1 MSDGLDKM
9 ADIFL
14 EEAGDLL
21 EKLEDHLLKLEQY
34 PEDIDTIGAVFRTMH
49 TIKGSAGMFGFNAV
63 SRFTHQAE
71 NTFDEVRNGR
81 VAVTSE
87 LITLTLKARDHIRN
101 MLAEPNSQEL
111 MEETEKLISNFQ
123 VYLLEH
129 SIDGQNK
136 PTTQNTTAPVQ
147 TKTDVQ
153 PVEKEAIKV
162 QVDNKNNETIS
173 FNASVIPEVNEKA
186 KNQHSPMAENE
197 EVNEITYRISFE
209 PDLDV
214 FLNGTKPHALIAELS
229 EMGETSIIPY
239 YSSIPALKDIDPS
252 KCYMSWDIILTT
264 TKSVDDIKD
273 VFMFLDNSSK
283 IGVKKLA
290 DSDQDHTSKKLGEI
304 LIEKNLV
311 TQDEI
316 TAAIGDQ
323 KPLGQ
328 ILTEKKVVSAEDV
341 QAALVEQKHLRE
353 QKEKKSQEQSSQTI
367 KVNSIKLDRLID
379 LVGEL
384 VTFNAR
390 LSQLSSGIHSSTL
403 STLSEQGERLILE
416 LRDTTM
422 DMRMLP
428 IGTIF
433 SRFRRLVRDLSSETQ
448 KNIELITEGAETELD
463 KTVIEKLNDPLV
475 HLIRNSV
482 DHGIERPNVRTENGK
497 NPQGK
502 VTLRAQ
508 HAGAFVLITIED
520 DGSGLD
526 LEKIRKKAIDKG
538 LISAN
543 EELSESQT
551 ADLIFMPGFSTAD
564 KVTSISGRGVGMDV
578 VKRDIATLGGSVS
591 ISTKKGL
598 GTKFTLKIPL
608 TLAIIEGILV
618 KVGDNSYVLPLS
630 NVVECLKFQTSL
642 PQSKFCATAKIRDDM
657 VPFIDLRNFFGIK
670 TDRPEQQQIV
680 MVTDQDSKIGIVIDK
695 VIGNYQTVIKPLGK
709 LYSNVQGI
717 SGATILGDGSVAL
730 ILDIYKLSDIV
741 GKIDENN

>member
-1 MSDGLDKM
+1 MSDGLEKM

-14 EEAGDLL
+14 DEAGDLL
-21 EKLEDHLLKLEQY
+21 EKLEDHLLKLEKD
-34 PEDIDTIGAVFRTMH
+34 PDDMETIGAVFRTMH

-87 LITLTLKARDHIRN
+87 LITLTLNARDHIRN
-101 MLAEPNSQEL
+101 MLSEPNNTEL
-111 MEETEKLISNFQ
+111 IEITESLISKFQ
-123 VYLLEH
+123 VYLLENT
-129 SIDGQNK
+129 IDGIEKKQE
-136 PTTQNTTAPVQ
+136 PTQEKNIQTQENPTPKIVIT
-147 TKTDVQ
+147 
-153 PVEKEAIKV
+153 
-162 QVDNKNNETIS
+162 NNDSENEVIS
-173 FNASVIPEVNEKA
+173 FNANSSKPSVEKNSIV
-186 KNQHSPMAENE
+186 KTEDLDVIEN
-197 EVNEITYRISFE
+197 TYRISFV
-209 PDLDV
+209 PDTNV

-229 EMGETSIIPY
+229 EMGDISIIPY
-239 YSSIPALKDIDPS
+239 YTSIPSLKELDTT
-252 KCYMSWDIILTT
+252 KCYMSWEIILTT
-264 TKSVDDIKD
+264 QKSIDDIHD
-273 VFMFLDNSSK
+273 VFMFLDSNSKVS
-283 IGVKKLA
+283 VKKLG
-290 DSDQDHTSKKLGEI
+290 DSTQENPGQKKLGEI

-316 TAAIGDQ
+316 NNAIGFQ

-328 ILTEKKVVSAEDV
+328 LLTEKNIVSVEDV
-341 QAALVEQKHLRE
+341 QAALAEQKHIKN
-353 QKEKKSQEQSSQTI
+353 QSEKKSQEQNSQTL
-367 KVNSIKLDRLID
+367 KVNSTKLDKLID

-390 LSQLSSGIHSSTL
+390 LTQLSGGLHSTHL

-433 SRFRRLVRDLSSETQ
+433 SRFRRLVRDLAAET
-448 KNIELITEGAETELD
+448 KKSIELITEGAETELD

-475 HLIRNSV
+475 HLIRNSI
-482 DHGIERPNVRTENGK
+482 DHGIEKPDIRESKGK
-497 NPQGK
+497 PVQGK
-502 VTLRAQ
+502 VTLNAQ

-520 DGSGLD
+520 DGAGLD

-538 LISAN
+538 LISATDD
-543 EELSESQT
+543 LSESQT

-578 VKRDIATLGGSVS
+578 VKRDIASLGGSVS
-591 ISTKKGL
+591 VSTNKGM
-598 GTKFTLKIPL
+598 GSKFTLKIPL
-608 TLAIIEGILV
+608 TLAIIEGILFQ
-618 KVGDNSYVLPLS
+618 VGGNSYVLPLS

-642 PQSKFCATAKIRDDM
+642 PTSKFCSTAKIREEM
-657 VPFIDLRNFFGIK
+657 LPFIDLRNFFGIK
-670 TDRPEQQQIV
+670 TERPEQQQIII
-680 MVTDQDSKIGIVIDK
+680 VTDQDSKIGIVIDK

-709 LYSNVQGI
+709 LYKNVHGI

-730 ILDIYKLSDIV
+730 ILDVYKLSNIV

>member
-14 EEAGDLL
+14 EEASDLL
-21 EKLEDHLLKLEQY
+21 EKLEDHLLKLEQS
-34 PEDIDTIGAVFRTMH
+34 PDDADTIAAVFRTMH

-81 VAVTSE
+81 VAVNSE
-87 LITLTLKARDHIRN
+87 LITLTLNARDHIRN
-101 MLAEPNSQEL
+101 MLSEPNSPEL
-111 MEETEKLISNFQ
+111 AEETERLISQFQ
-123 VYLLEH
+123 VYLLENAL
-129 SIDGQNK
+129 DGSKPAKTEVTKFIEKASPQVEENK
-136 PTTQNTTAPVQ
+136 PTTNMGDEV
-147 TKTDVQ
+147 
-153 PVEKEAIKV
+153 
-162 QVDNKNNETIS
+162 IS
-173 FNASVIPEVNEKA
+173 FNANSVQEAEKP
-186 KNQHSPMAENE
+186 KTPQKIQEDVP
-197 EVNEITYRISFE
+197 EITYRISFE

-214 FLNGTKPHALIAELS
+214 FLNGTKPHSLISELA
-229 EMGETSIIPY
+229 EMGEVSIIPF
-239 YSSIPALKDIDPS
+239 YSSIPSLKEIDPT

-264 TKSVDDIKD
+264 TKSVNDIQD

-283 IGVKKLA
+283 VEVKKVA
-290 DSDQDHTSKKLGEI
+290 DSNQDSHAPKRLGEI
-304 LIEKNLV
+304 LVEKNLV

-316 TAAIGDQ
+316 TAAIGVQ

-328 ILTEKKVVSAEDV
+328 ILTEKKVVSVEDV

-353 QKEKKSQEQSSQTI
+353 QKERKNQEQNSQTI
-367 KVNSIKLDRLID
+367 KVNSLKLDRLID

-390 LSQLSSGIHSSTL
+390 LNQLSGGLHSPIL

-482 DHGIERPNVRTENGK
+482 DHGVEPPDVRVAKGK
-497 NPQGK
+497 APQGK
-502 VTLRAQ
+502 VTLKAQ

-520 DGSGLD
+520 DGAGLD

-543 EELSESQT
+543 DELSESQT

-591 ISTKKGL
+591 ISTKKGI

-630 NVVECLKFQTSL
+630 NVLECLKFQTSL
-642 PQSKFCATAKIRDDM
+642 PESKFCSTAKIREDM

-670 TDRPEQQQIV
+670 TERPTQQQIV

-709 LYSNVQGI
+709 LYHNVQGI

>member
-136 PTTQNTTAPVQ
+136 PTTQNTATPVQ
-147 TKTDVQ
+147 TQTVVQ
-153 PVEKEAIKV
+153 PVENEAIKV

-173 FNASVIPEVNEKA
+173 FNASAISEVNEKA
-186 KNQHSPMAENE
+186 KNQHSVIADNE
-197 EVNEITYRISFE
+197 ETNEITYRISFE

-214 FLNGTKPHALIAELS
+214 FLNGTKPHTLIAELS

-239 YSSIPALKDIDPS
+239 YSSIPALKDIDPT

-283 IGVKKLA
+283 IEVKKLA
-290 DSDQDHTSKKLGEI
+290 DSDQEPTSKKLGEI

-353 QKEKKSQEQSSQTI
+353 QKEKKSQEQNSQTI

-482 DHGIERPNVRTENGK
+482 DHGIERPNIRTENGK

-526 LEKIRKKAIDKG
+526 LEKIRKKAVDKG

-657 VPFIDLRNFFGIK
+657 VPFIDLRNFFGIT

>member
-14 EEAGDLL
+14 EEASDLL
-21 EKLEDHLLKLEQY
+21 EKLEDHLLKLEQS
-34 PEDIDTIGAVFRTMH
+34 PDDADTIAAVFRTMH

-81 VAVTSE
+81 VAVNSE
-87 LITLTLKARDHIRN
+87 LITLTLNARDHIRN
-101 MLAEPNSQEL
+101 MLSEPNSPEL
-111 MEETEKLISNFQ
+111 AEETERLISQFQ
-123 VYLLEH
+123 VYLLENAL
-129 SIDGQNK
+129 DGSKPAKTEVANSVEKASPQVEEKK
-136 PTTQNTTAPVQ
+136 PTTNMGDEV
-147 TKTDVQ
+147 
-153 PVEKEAIKV
+153 
-162 QVDNKNNETIS
+162 IS
-173 FNASVIPEVNEKA
+173 FNANSVQETEKP
-186 KNQHSPMAENE
+186 KTPQKTQEDVP
-197 EVNEITYRISFE
+197 EITYRISFE

-214 FLNGTKPHALIAELS
+214 FLNGTKPHSLISELA
-229 EMGETSIIPY
+229 EMGEVSIIPF
-239 YSSIPALKDIDPS
+239 YSSIPSLKEIDPT

-264 TKSVDDIKD
+264 TKSVNDIQD

-283 IGVKKLA
+283 VEVKKVA
-290 DSDQDHTSKKLGEI
+290 DSNQDSHAPKRLGEI

-316 TAAIGDQ
+316 TAAIGVQ

-328 ILTEKKVVSAEDV
+328 ILTEKKVVSVEDV

-353 QKEKKSQEQSSQTI
+353 QKERKNQEQNSQTI
-367 KVNSIKLDRLID
+367 KVNSLKLDRLID

-390 LSQLSSGIHSSTL
+390 LNQLSGGLHSPIL

-482 DHGIERPNVRTENGK
+482 DHGVEPPDVRVAKGK
-497 NPQGK
+497 APQGK
-502 VTLRAQ
+502 VTLKAQ

-520 DGSGLD
+520 DGAGLD

-543 EELSESQT
+543 DELSESQT

-591 ISTKKGL
+591 ISTKKGI

-630 NVVECLKFQTSL
+630 NVLECLKFQTSL
-642 PQSKFCATAKIRDDM
+642 PESKFCSTAKIREDM

-670 TDRPEQQQIV
+670 TERPTQQQIV

-709 LYSNVQGI
+709 LYHNVQGI

>member
-14 EEAGDLL
+14 EEASDLL
-21 EKLEDHLLKLEQY
+21 EKLEDHLLKLEQS
-34 PEDIDTIGAVFRTMH
+34 PDDADTIAAVFRTMH

-81 VAVTSE
+81 VAVNSE
-87 LITLTLKARDHIRN
+87 LITLTLNARDHIRN
-101 MLAEPNSQEL
+101 MLSEPNSPEL
-111 MEETEKLISNFQ
+111 AEETERLISQFQ
-123 VYLLEH
+123 VYLLENALDGSKPAKTEVTK
-129 SIDGQNK
+129 SIEKASPQVEENK
-136 PTTQNTTAPVQ
+136 PTTNMGDEV
-147 TKTDVQ
+147 
-153 PVEKEAIKV
+153 
-162 QVDNKNNETIS
+162 IS
-173 FNASVIPEVNEKA
+173 FNANSVQEAEKPKA
-186 KNQHSPMAENE
+186 PQKTQEDVP
-197 EVNEITYRISFE
+197 EITYRISFE

-214 FLNGTKPHALIAELS
+214 FLNGTKPHSLISELA
-229 EMGETSIIPY
+229 EMGEVSIIPF
-239 YSSIPALKDIDPS
+239 YSSIPSLKEIDPT

-264 TKSVDDIKD
+264 TKSVNDIQD

-283 IGVKKLA
+283 VEVKKVA
-290 DSDQDHTSKKLGEI
+290 DSNQDSHAPKRLGEI
-304 LIEKNLV
+304 LVEKNLV

-316 TAAIGDQ
+316 TAAIGVQ

-328 ILTEKKVVSAEDV
+328 ILTEKKVVSVEDV

-353 QKEKKSQEQSSQTI
+353 QKERKNQEQNSQTI
-367 KVNSIKLDRLID
+367 KVNSLKLDRLID

-390 LSQLSSGIHSSTL
+390 LNQLSGGLHSPIL

-416 LRDTTM
+416 LRATTM

-482 DHGIERPNVRTENGK
+482 DHGVESPDVRVAKGK
-497 NPQGK
+497 APQGK
-502 VTLRAQ
+502 VTLKAQ

-520 DGSGLD
+520 DGAGLD

-543 EELSESQT
+543 DELSESQT

-591 ISTKKGL
+591 ISTKKGI

-630 NVVECLKFQTSL
+630 NVLECLKFQTSL
-642 PQSKFCATAKIRDDM
+642 PESKFCSTAKIREDM

-670 TDRPEQQQIV
+670 TERPTQQQIV

-709 LYSNVQGI
+709 LYHNVQGI

>member
-14 EEAGDLL
+14 EEASDLL
-21 EKLEDHLLKLEQY
+21 EKLEEHLLKLEQS
-34 PEDIDTIGAVFRTMH
+34 PDDVDTIAAVFRTMH

-87 LITLTLKARDHIRN
+87 LITLTLNARDHIRN
-101 MLAEPNSQEL
+101 MLSDPNSQEL
-111 MEETEKLISNFQ
+111 AEETESLISQFQ
-123 VYLLEH
+123 VYLLENAL
-129 SIDGQNK
+129 DGSK
-136 PTTQNTTAPVQ
+136 PAKTETTTS
-147 TKTDVQ
+147 
-153 PVEKEAIKV
+153 VEKSAP
-162 QVDNKNNETIS
+162 QVEEKKTTTTGDEVIS
-173 FNASVIPEVNEKA
+173 FNANSVQEVEKPKAPQKKEPEEIP
-186 KNQHSPMAENE
+186 
-197 EVNEITYRISFE
+197 EITYRISFE

-214 FLNGTKPHALIAELS
+214 FMNGTKPHALISELS
-229 EMGETSIIPY
+229 EMGEVSIIPF
-239 YSSIPALKDIDPS
+239 YSSIPSLKEIDPT

-264 TKSVDDIKD
+264 TKSVNDIQD

-283 IGVKKLA
+283 IEVKKVA
-290 DSDQDHTSKKLGEI
+290 DSNQDSPAPKRLGEI

-316 TAAIGDQ
+316 TAAIGVQ

-328 ILTEKKVVSAEDV
+328 ILTEKKVVSVEDV
-341 QAALVEQKHLRE
+341 QAALAEQKHLRE
-353 QKEKKSQEQSSQTI
+353 QKERKSQEQNSQTI
-367 KVNSIKLDRLID
+367 KVNSLKLDRLID

-390 LSQLSSGIHSSTL
+390 LNQLSGGIHSPTL

-448 KNIELITEGAETELD
+448 KNIELVTEGAETELD

-482 DHGIERPNVRTENGK
+482 DHGVEPPDVRVAKGK
-497 NPQGK
+497 APQGR
-502 VTLRAQ
+502 VTLKAQ

-520 DGSGLD
+520 DGAGLD

-538 LISAN
+538 IISPN
-543 EELSESQT
+543 DELSENQT

-591 ISTKKGL
+591 ISTKKGM

-630 NVVECLKFQTSL
+630 NVLECLKFQTSL
-642 PQSKFCATAKIRDDM
+642 PESKFCSTAKIREDM

-670 TDRPEQQQIV
+670 TERPSQQQIV
-680 MVTDQDSKIGIVIDK
+680 MVTDQDSKIGIVIDR

-709 LYSNVQGI
+709 LYHNVQGI

>member
-14 EEAGDLL
+14 DEATDLL
-21 EKLEDHLLKLEQY
+21 EKLEDHLLKLEQD
-34 PEDIDTIGAVFRTMH
+34 PDDMDTVGAVFRTMH

-81 VAVTSE
+81 VVITSD
-87 LITLTLKARDHIRN
+87 LITLTLKARDHIKN
-101 MLAEPNSQEL
+101 MLSEPGNNEL
-111 MEETEKLISNFQ
+111 TEITENLISQFQ
-123 VYLLEH
+123 VYLL
-129 SIDGQNK
+129 DN
-136 PTTQNTTAPVQ
+136 A
-147 TKTDVQ
+147 
-153 PVEKEAIKV
+153 
-162 QVDNKNNETIS
+162 VDNKQVEKQIQTQTNTTPDTDNASEKIETSSATTVSKDGENEIIS
-173 FNASVIPEVNEKA
+173 FNANISQLPSEKQDEIKPEE
-186 KNQHSPMAENE
+186 QEIE
-197 EVNEITYRISFE
+197 ETTYRISFE
-209 PDLDV
+209 PDMDV
-214 FLNGTKPHALIAELS
+214 FLNGTKPHSLIAELAD
-229 EMGETSIIPY
+229 MGDISIIPY
-239 YSSIPALKDIDPS
+239 YSSIPSLRDIDPI
-252 KCYMSWDIILTT
+252 KCYISWDIILTT
-264 TKSVDDIKD
+264 KKSVDDIKD
-273 VFMFLDNSSK
+273 VFMFLDTSSK
-283 IGVKKLA
+283 IEVKKLGVPN
-290 DSDQDHTSKKLGEI
+290 QDNPTPKKLGEI
-304 LIEKNLV
+304 LVEKNLV
-311 TQDEI
+311 TQDDI
-316 TAAIGDQ
+316 NAAIGNQ

-328 ILTEKKVVSAEDV
+328 LLTEKKLVSVEAV
-341 QAALVEQKHLRE
+341 QAALAEQKHVKN
-353 QKEKKSQEQSSQTI
+353 QNEKKTQEQNSQTI
-367 KVNSIKLDRLID
+367 KVNPIKLDKLID

-390 LSQLSSGIHSSTL
+390 LTQLSSGLHSPHL

-433 SRFRRLVRDLSSETQ
+433 SRFRRLVRDLASETQ
-448 KNIELITEGAETELD
+448 KSIELITEGAETELD

-482 DHGIERPNVRTENGK
+482 DHGIEKPEVREANGK

-520 DGSGLD
+520 DGAGLD

-538 LISAN
+538 LISPN
-543 EELSESQT
+543 DELTDNQT
-551 ADLIFMPGFSTAD
+551 ADLIFMPGFSTAE

-591 ISTKKGL
+591 ISTNKGT

-618 KVGDNSYVLPLS
+618 QVGENSFVLPLS

-642 PQSKFCATAKIRDDM
+642 PTSKFCSTAKIREDM
-657 VPFIDLRNFFGIK
+657 LPFIDLRNFFNI
-670 TDRPEQQQIV
+670 TTERPAQQQIV
-680 MVTDQDSKIGIVIDK
+680 IVTDQDSRIGIVIDK

-709 LYSNVQGI
+709 LYKNVQGI

>member
-129 SIDGQNK
+129 SIDGSNK
-136 PTTQNTTAPVQ
+136 QTPQNTAVPVQ
-147 TKTDVQ
+147 NHVVVQ
-153 PVEKEAIKV
+153 PTENEAIKV

-173 FNASVIPEVNEKA
+173 FNASAISEVNEKA
-186 KNQHSPMAENE
+186 KNLHSVIADNE
-197 EVNEITYRISFE
+197 ETNEITYRISFE

-214 FLNGTKPHALIAELS
+214 FLNGTKPHTLIAELS

-239 YSSIPALKDIDPS
+239 YSSIPALKDIDPT

-283 IGVKKLA
+283 IEVKKLA
-290 DSDQDHTSKKLGEI
+290 DSDQEPTSKKLGEI

-353 QKEKKSQEQSSQTI
+353 QKEKKSQEQNSQTI

-657 VPFIDLRNFFGIK
+657 VPFIDLRNFFGIT

>member
-14 EEAGDLL
+14 EEASDLL
-21 EKLEDHLLKLEQY
+21 EKLEDHLLRLEQY
-34 PEDIDTIGAVFRTMH
+34 PEDADTIAAVFRTMH

-81 VAVTSE
+81 VAVTSD
-87 LITLTLKARDHIRN
+87 LITLTLNARDHIRN
-101 MLAEPNSQEL
+101 MLSDPESKEL
-111 MEETEKLISNFQ
+111 VEETEKLISKFQ
-123 VYLLEH
+123 VYLLENAVDGAKVAKPAQKVESTPVSVQKEES
-129 SIDGQNK
+129 SIAQTTVINQND
-136 PTTQNTTAPVQ
+136 QVISINTKNAQETAQPQAQAQ
-147 TKTDVQ
+147 TPQ
-153 PVEKEAIKV
+153 PV
-162 QVDNKNNETIS
+162 DNDE
-173 FNASVIPEVNEKA
+173 PEV
-186 KNQHSPMAENE
+186 
-197 EVNEITYRISFE
+197 TYRISFE

-214 FLNGTKPHALIAELS
+214 FMNGTKPHSLIGELAD
-229 EMGETSIIPY
+229 MGEISIIPF
-239 YSSIPALKDIDPS
+239 YSSIPSLKEIDPA
-252 KCYMSWDIILTT
+252 KCYMSWNIILTT
-264 TKSVDDIKD
+264 TKSLDDIQD

-283 IGVKKLA
+283 IDIKKVA
-290 DSDQDHTSKKLGEI
+290 DSNQDTQEIKKLGEI
-304 LIEKNLV
+304 LIDKDIV
-311 TQDEI
+311 TADEI
-316 TAAIGDQ
+316 SAAIGNQ

-328 ILTEKKVVSAEDV
+328 ILTEKKVVSVEDV
-341 QAALVEQKHLRE
+341 QAALAEQKHIKE
-353 QKEKKSQEQSSQTI
+353 QREKKLQEQNSQTI
-367 KVNSIKLDRLID
+367 KVNSTKLDRLID

-390 LSQLSSGIHSSTL
+390 LNQLSGGLHSSTL

-433 SRFRRLVRDLSSETQ
+433 SRFRRLVRDLSSETK

-482 DHGIERPNVRTENGK
+482 DHGVESPEVRLANGK
-497 NPQGK
+497 PAQGK
-502 VTLRAQ
+502 VTLKAQ

-520 DGSGLD
+520 DGAGLD
-526 LEKIRKKAIDKG
+526 LEKIRKKAIDRG

-543 EELSESQT
+543 DELTDAQT

-578 VKRDIATLGGSVS
+578 VKRDITSLGGSVS
-591 ISTKKGL
+591 ISTKRGV
-598 GTKFTLKIPL
+598 GTKFILKIPL

-618 KVGDNSYVLPLS
+618 QVGDNSYVLPLS
-630 NVVECLKFQTSL
+630 NVLECLKFQVTL
-642 PQSKFCATAKIRDDM
+642 PENKFCATSKIREDM
-657 VPFIDLRNFFGIK
+657 IPFIDLRNFFGI
-670 TDRPEQQQIV
+670 TTERPAQQQIV

-709 LYSNVQGI
+709 LYHNVQGI

>member
-14 EEAGDLL
+14 EEASDLL
-21 EKLEDHLLKLEQY
+21 EKLEDHLLKLEQS
-34 PEDIDTIGAVFRTMH
+34 PDDADTIAAVFRTMH

-81 VAVTSE
+81 VAVNSE
-87 LITLTLKARDHIRN
+87 LITLTLNARDHIRN
-101 MLAEPNSQEL
+101 MLSEPNSPEL
-111 MEETEKLISNFQ
+111 AEETESLISQFQ
-123 VYLLEH
+123 VYLLENAL
-129 SIDGQNK
+129 DGSK
-136 PTTQNTTAPVQ
+136 PA
-147 TKTDVQ
+147 KTEVANS
-153 PVEKEAIKV
+153 VEKASP
-162 QVDNKNNETIS
+162 QVEEKKTTTNMGDEVIS
-173 FNASVIPEVNEKA
+173 FNANSVQEAEKP
-186 KNQHSPMAENE
+186 KTPQKIQEDVP
-197 EVNEITYRISFE
+197 EITYRISFE

-214 FLNGTKPHALIAELS
+214 FMNGTKPHSLISELA
-229 EMGETSIIPY
+229 EMGEVSIIPF
-239 YSSIPALKDIDPS
+239 YSSIPSLKEIDPT

-264 TKSVDDIKD
+264 TKSVNDIQD

-283 IGVKKLA
+283 VEVKKVA
-290 DSDQDHTSKKLGEI
+290 DSNQDSHAPKRLGEI

-316 TAAIGDQ
+316 TAAIGVQ

-328 ILTEKKVVSAEDV
+328 ILTEKKVVSVEDV

-353 QKEKKSQEQSSQTI
+353 QKERKNQEQNSQTI
-367 KVNSIKLDRLID
+367 KVNSLKLDRLID

-390 LSQLSSGIHSSTL
+390 LNQLSGGLHSPIL

-482 DHGIERPNVRTENGK
+482 DHGVEPPDARVAKGK
-497 NPQGK
+497 APQGK
-502 VTLRAQ
+502 VTLKAQ

-520 DGSGLD
+520 DGAGLD

-543 EELSESQT
+543 DELSESQT

-591 ISTKKGL
+591 ISTKKGI

-630 NVVECLKFQTSL
+630 NVLECLKFQTSL
-642 PQSKFCATAKIRDDM
+642 PESKFCSTAKIREDM

-670 TDRPEQQQIV
+670 TERPTQQQIV

-709 LYSNVQGI
+709 LYHNVQGI

>member
-14 EEAGDLL
+14 EEASDLL
-21 EKLEDHLLKLEQY
+21 EKLEDHLLKLEQS
-34 PEDIDTIGAVFRTMH
+34 PDDVDTIAAVFRTMH

-87 LITLTLKARDHIRN
+87 LITLTLNARDHIRN
-101 MLAEPNSQEL
+101 MLSDPNSQEL
-111 MEETEKLISNFQ
+111 AEETESLISQFQ
-123 VYLLEH
+123 VYLLENAL
-129 SIDGQNK
+129 DGSK
-136 PTTQNTTAPVQ
+136 PAKTETAASVEKSAPQVEEKKTTTA
-147 TKTDVQ
+147 KGD
-153 PVEKEAIKV
+153 EI
-162 QVDNKNNETIS
+162 IS
-173 FNASVIPEVNEKA
+173 FNANSVQEVEKPKAPKKTEPEEIP
-186 KNQHSPMAENE
+186 
-197 EVNEITYRISFE
+197 EITYRISFE

-214 FLNGTKPHALIAELS
+214 FMNGTKPHALISELS
-229 EMGETSIIPY
+229 EMGEVSIIPF
-239 YSSIPALKDIDPS
+239 YSSIPPLKEIDPT

-264 TKSVDDIKD
+264 TKSVNDIQD

-283 IGVKKLA
+283 IEVKKVA
-290 DSDQDHTSKKLGEI
+290 DSNQDSPAPKRLGEI

-316 TAAIGDQ
+316 TAAIGVQ

-328 ILTEKKVVSAEDV
+328 ILTEKKVVSVEDV
-341 QAALVEQKHLRE
+341 QAALAEQKHLRE
-353 QKEKKSQEQSSQTI
+353 QKERKSQEQNSQTI
-367 KVNSIKLDRLID
+367 KVNSLKLDRLID

-390 LSQLSSGIHSSTL
+390 LNQLSGGIHSPTL

-448 KNIELITEGAETELD
+448 KNIELVTEGAETELD

-482 DHGIERPNVRTENGK
+482 DHGVEPPDVRVAKGK
-497 NPQGK
+497 APQGR
-502 VTLRAQ
+502 VTLKAQ

-520 DGSGLD
+520 DGAGLD

-538 LISAN
+538 LISPN
-543 EELSESQT
+543 DELSENQT

-591 ISTKKGL
+591 ISTKKGM

-630 NVVECLKFQTSL
+630 NVLECLKFQTSL
-642 PQSKFCATAKIRDDM
+642 PESKFCSTAKIREDM

-670 TDRPEQQQIV
+670 TERPSQQQIV
-680 MVTDQDSKIGIVIDK
+680 MVTDQDSKIGIVIDR

-709 LYSNVQGI
+709 LYHNVQGI

>member
-14 EEAGDLL
+14 EEASDLL
-21 EKLEDHLLKLEQY
+21 EKLEDHLLKLEQS
-34 PEDIDTIGAVFRTMH
+34 PDDVDTIAAVFRTMH

-87 LITLTLKARDHIRN
+87 LITLTLNARDHIRN
-101 MLAEPNSQEL
+101 MLSDPNSQEL
-111 MEETEKLISNFQ
+111 AEETESLISQFQ
-123 VYLLEH
+123 VYLLENAL
-129 SIDGQNK
+129 DGSK
-136 PTTQNTTAPVQ
+136 PAKTETTTS
-147 TKTDVQ
+147 
-153 PVEKEAIKV
+153 VEKSAP
-162 QVDNKNNETIS
+162 QVEEKKTTTTGDEVIS
-173 FNASVIPEVNEKA
+173 FNANSVQEVEKPKAPPKKEPEEIP
-186 KNQHSPMAENE
+186 
-197 EVNEITYRISFE
+197 EITYRISFE

-214 FLNGTKPHALIAELS
+214 FMNGTKPHALISELS
-229 EMGETSIIPY
+229 EMGEVSIIPF
-239 YSSIPALKDIDPS
+239 YSSIPSLKEIDPT

-264 TKSVDDIKD
+264 TKSVNDIQD

-283 IGVKKLA
+283 IEVKKVA
-290 DSDQDHTSKKLGEI
+290 DSNQDSPAPKRLGEI

-316 TAAIGDQ
+316 TAAIGVQ

-328 ILTEKKVVSAEDV
+328 ILTEKKVVSVEDV
-341 QAALVEQKHLRE
+341 QAALAEQKHLRE
-353 QKEKKSQEQSSQTI
+353 QKERKSQEQNSQTI
-367 KVNSIKLDRLID
+367 KVNSLKLDRLID

-390 LSQLSSGIHSSTL
+390 LNQLSGGIHSPTL

-448 KNIELITEGAETELD
+448 KNIELVTEGAETELD

-482 DHGIERPNVRTENGK
+482 DHGVEPPDVRVAKGK
-497 NPQGK
+497 APQGR
-502 VTLRAQ
+502 VTLKAQ

-520 DGSGLD
+520 DGAGLD

-538 LISAN
+538 LISPN
-543 EELSESQT
+543 DELSENQT

-591 ISTKKGL
+591 ISTKKGM

-630 NVVECLKFQTSL
+630 NVLECLKFQTSL
-642 PQSKFCATAKIRDDM
+642 PESKFCSTAKIREDM

-670 TDRPEQQQIV
+670 TERPSQQQIV
-680 MVTDQDSKIGIVIDK
+680 MVTDQDSKIGIVIDR

-709 LYSNVQGI
+709 LYHNVQGI

>member
-34 PEDIDTIGAVFRTMH
+34 PEDMDTIGAVFRTMH

-87 LITLTLKARDHIRN
+87 LITLTLNARDHIRN
-101 MLAEPNSQEL
+101 MLSEPNNPEL
-111 MEETEKLISNFQ
+111 MEQTEALISQFQ
-123 VYLLEH
+123 VYLLQH
-129 SIDGQNK
+129 SIDEQ
-136 PTTQNTTAPVQ
+136 PTKSNDVIPNNPQINT
-147 TKTDVQ
+147 KI
-153 PVEKEAIKV
+153 EKREEVISS
-162 QVDNKNNETIS
+162 QGDNTVIS
-173 FNASVIPEVNEKA
+173 FNANAQA
-186 KNQHSPMAENE
+186 KKE
-197 EVNEITYRISFE
+197 EPVSMQQEELTETTYRISFE

-214 FLNGTKPHALIAELS
+214 FLNGTKPHSLISELA
-229 EMGETSIIPY
+229 EMGEISIIPF
-239 YSSIPALKDIDPS
+239 YSSIPSLKEIDPI

-264 TKSVDDIKD
+264 SKTVDDIQD
-273 VFMFLDNSSK
+273 VFMFLDASSK
-283 IGVKKLA
+283 ISVKKLE
-290 DSDQDHTSKKLGEI
+290 DSNQEDQAPKKLGEI

-316 TAAIGDQ
+316 AEAIVYQ

-328 ILTEKKVVSAEDV
+328 ILTEKKVVSVEDV
-341 QAALVEQKHLRE
+341 QAALAEQKHLKD
-353 QKEKKSQEQSSQTI
+353 QKERKSQEQSSQTI
-367 KVNSIKLDRLID
+367 KVNSIKLDKLID

-390 LSQLSSGIHSSTL
+390 LTQLSSGLHSPIL
-403 STLSEQGERLILE
+403 STLTEQGERLILE

-433 SRFRRLVRDLSSETQ
+433 SRFRRLVRDLSSETH

-482 DHGIERPNVRTENGK
+482 DHGIERPEDRIAIGK
-497 NPQGK
+497 QPQGK

-520 DGSGLD
+520 DGAGLD
-526 LEKIRKKAIDKG
+526 LEKIKQKAIDKG
-538 LISAN
+538 LISQN
-543 EELSESQT
+543 DELTDAQA
-551 ADLIFMPGFSTAD
+551 ADLIFMPGFSTAA

-578 VKRDIATLGGSVS
+578 VKRDISTLGGSVS
-591 ISTKKGL
+591 IQTQKGK
-598 GTKFTLKIPL
+598 GTKFILKIPL

-618 KVGDNSYVLPLS
+618 KVGDQSYVLPLS
-630 NVVECLKFQTSL
+630 NVVECLKFETAL
-642 PQSKFCATAKIRDDM
+642 PENKFCATAKIREDM

-670 TDRPEQQQIV
+670 DGRPTQQQIV
-680 MVTDQDSKIGIVIDK
+680 MVTDQDSRIGILIDK

-730 ILDIYKLSDIV
+730 ILDVYKLSDIV

>member
-136 PTTQNTTAPVQ
+136 PTTQNTATPVQ
-147 TKTDVQ
+147 NQVVVQ
-153 PVEKEAIKV
+153 PTENEAIKV

-173 FNASVIPEVNEKA
+173 FNASAISEVNEKA
-186 KNQHSPMAENE
+186 KNQHSVIADNE
-197 EVNEITYRISFE
+197 ETNEITYRISFE

-214 FLNGTKPHALIAELS
+214 FLNGTKPHTLIAELS

-239 YSSIPALKDIDPS
+239 YSSIPALKDIDPT

-283 IGVKKLA
+283 IEVKKLA
-290 DSDQDHTSKKLGEI
+290 DSDQEPTSKKLGEI

-353 QKEKKSQEQSSQTI
+353 QKEKKSQEQNSQTI

-482 DHGIERPNVRTENGK
+482 DHGIERPNIRTENGK

-526 LEKIRKKAIDKG
+526 LEKIRKKAVDKG

-657 VPFIDLRNFFGIK
+657 VPFIDLRNFFGIT

>member
-129 SIDGQNK
+129 SIDGSNK
-136 PTTQNTTAPVQ
+136 QTPQNTAVPVQ
-147 TKTDVQ
+147 TQVVVQ
-153 PVEKEAIKV
+153 PTENEAIKV

-173 FNASVIPEVNEKA
+173 FNASAISEVNEKA
-186 KNQHSPMAENE
+186 KNQHSVIADNE
-197 EVNEITYRISFE
+197 ETNEITYRISFE

-214 FLNGTKPHALIAELS
+214 FLNGTKPHTLIAELS

-239 YSSIPALKDIDPS
+239 YSSIPALKDIDPT

-283 IGVKKLA
+283 IEVKKLA
-290 DSDQDHTSKKLGEI
+290 DSDQEPTSKKLGEI

-353 QKEKKSQEQSSQTI
+353 QKEKKSQEQNSQTI

-657 VPFIDLRNFFGIK
+657 VPFIDLRNFFGIT

>member
-353 QKEKKSQEQSSQTI
+353 QKEKKSQEQNSQTI